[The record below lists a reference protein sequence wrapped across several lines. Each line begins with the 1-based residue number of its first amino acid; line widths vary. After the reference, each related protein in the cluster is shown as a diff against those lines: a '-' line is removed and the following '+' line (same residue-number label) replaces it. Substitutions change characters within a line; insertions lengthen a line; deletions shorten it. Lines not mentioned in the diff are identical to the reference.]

1 MSGLAEY
8 VLHHAEE
15 YCGLELTK
23 MAASLLVVSSDG
35 LTEVEMLVMLASA
48 GLNINESSTRNL
60 TRG

>member
-23 MAASLLVVSSDG
+23 MAASLLVVSFDG
-35 LTEVEMLVMLASA
+35 LTEVEMLIMLASA
-48 GLNINESSTRNL
+48 GLNINEP
-60 TRG
+60 